1 MLKKGRK
8 EAELSPADEGSVEG
22 LINYFIV
29 KNKIMLEIFFLE
41 EVNVK
46 SWSRVV
52 NKTKPQGLTK
62 GVQTISQPYEDSTT
76 LPYDDETALYDSR

>member
-29 KNKIMLEIFFLE
+29 KNKNNVRNIF
-41 EVNVK
+41 
-46 SWSRVV
+46 SRGGECQ
-52 NKTKPQGLTK
+52 KPVEG
-62 GVQTISQPYEDSTT
+62 S
-76 LPYDDETALYDSR
+76 

>member
-29 KNKIMLEIFFLE
+29 KNKIIMLEIFFLE

-46 SWSRVV
+46 SRSRVV
-52 NKTKPQGLTK
+52 NKTKPQGLIK
-62 GVQTISQPYEDSTT
+62 GVQTISQPYEDST
-76 LPYDDETALYDSR
+76 LPYDDETALYDNR

>member
-8 EAELSPADEGSVEG
+8 EAELSPADEGRVEG

-29 KNKIMLEIFFLE
+29 KNKIILEIFFLE

-46 SWSRVV
+46 SQSRVV
-52 NKTKPQGLTK
+52 NNKTKPQVLIK
-62 GVQTISQPYEDSTT
+62 GVQTISQPYEDST
-76 LPYDDETALYDSR
+76 LPYDDETALYDNR

>member
-8 EAELSPADEGSVEG
+8 EAELSPADEGNVEG

-29 KNKIMLEIFFLE
+29 KNKKIMLEIFFLE

-46 SWSRVV
+46 SRSRVV
-52 NKTKPQGLTK
+52 NKTKPQGLIK
-62 GVQTISQPYEDSTT
+62 GVQTISQPYEDST
-76 LPYDDETALYDSR
+76 LPYDDETALYDNR